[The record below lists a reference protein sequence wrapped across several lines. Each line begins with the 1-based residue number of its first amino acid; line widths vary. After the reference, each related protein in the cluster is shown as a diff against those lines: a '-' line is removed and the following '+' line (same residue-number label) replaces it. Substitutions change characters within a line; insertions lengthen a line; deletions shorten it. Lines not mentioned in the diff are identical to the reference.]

1 MEIMNKEKAI
11 QIGDDAMN
19 RDPRKANYG
28 LFSGGSF
35 VLDSSKVFMWFETIQ
50 ELIYFIKNA
59 EPLIF
64 DLDAEEIKKYEDEIT
79 PILEKVLKDGLTSE
93 LQNQINDISKAF
105 MVIEWWGS
113 FSDLVSNK
121 SEFSK
126 NLIEDFFEQIEEEP
140 KSLDE
145 KYIDSFVEFIQSYGY

>member
-1 MEIMNKEKAI
+1 MNKEKAI

-35 VLDSSKVFMWFETIQ
+35 VLDSSRVFMWFETIQ
-50 ELIYFIKNA
+50 ELTYFIKNA

-64 DLDAEEIKKYEDEIT
+64 DLDTEEIKKYEDEIT
-79 PILEKVLKDGLTSE
+79 PMLEKVLKDGLTSE

-113 FSDLVSNK
+113 FSELVSNK
-121 SEFSK
+121 SKFSK
-126 NLIEDFFEQIEEEP
+126 NLIEDFFEKIEEEP

>member
-1 MEIMNKEKAI
+1 MNKEKAI

-28 LFSGGSF
+28 LFSGGSC
-35 VLDSSKVFMWFETIQ
+35 VLDSSRVFMWFETIQ
-50 ELIYFIKNA
+50 ELTYFIKNA

-64 DLDAEEIKKYEDEIT
+64 DLDAEDIKKYEDEIT

-105 MVIEWWGS
+105 MAIEWWGN
-113 FSDLVSNK
+113 FSELVSNK
-121 SEFSK
+121 NKFSK

>member
-1 MEIMNKEKAI
+1 MNKEKAI

-105 MVIEWWGS
+105 MVIEWWGN
-113 FSDLVSNK
+113 FSELVSNK
-121 SEFSK
+121 SKFSK

>member
-1 MEIMNKEKAI
+1 MNKEKAI

>member
-1 MEIMNKEKAI
+1 MNKEKAI

-35 VLDSSKVFMWFETIQ
+35 VLDSSRVFMWFETIQ

-126 NLIEDFFEQIEEEP
+126 NLI
-140 KSLDE
+140 L
-145 KYIDSFVEFIQSYGY
+145 SFAFQKMKHLFRW

>member
-1 MEIMNKEKAI
+1 MNKEKAI

-35 VLDSSKVFMWFETIQ
+35 VLDSSRVSMWFETIQ
-50 ELIYFIKNA
+50 ELIFFIKNA

-79 PILEKVLKDGLTSE
+79 PILEKVFKDGLTSE

-105 MVIEWWGS
+105 MAIEWWGN
-113 FSDLVSNK
+113 FSELVSNK
-121 SEFSK
+121 SKFSK

>member
-1 MEIMNKEKAI
+1 MNKEKAI

-35 VLDSSKVFMWFETIQ
+35 VLDSSRVFMWFETIQ
-50 ELIYFIKNA
+50 ELTYFIKNA

-64 DLDAEEIKKYEDEIT
+64 DLDTEEIKKYEDEIT
-79 PILEKVLKDGLTSE
+79 PMLEKVLKDGLTSE

-113 FSDLVSNK
+113 FSELVSNK
-121 SEFSK
+121 SKFSK

-140 KSLDE
+140 KALDE
-145 KYIDSFVEFIQSYGY
+145 KYIDSFIEFIQSYGY

>member
-1 MEIMNKEKAI
+1 MNKEKAI

-35 VLDSSKVFMWFETIQ
+35 VLDSSRVFMWFETIQ
-50 ELIYFIKNA
+50 ELTYFIKNA

-64 DLDAEEIKKYEDEIT
+64 DLDAEDIKKYEDEIT

-105 MVIEWWGS
+105 MAIEWWGN
-113 FSDLVSNK
+113 FSELVSNK
-121 SEFSK
+121 NKFSK

>member
-1 MEIMNKEKAI
+1 MNKEKAI

-35 VLDSSKVFMWFETIQ
+35 VLDSSRVFMWFETIQ

-64 DLDAEEIKKYEDEIT
+64 DLYAEEIKKYEDEVT

-105 MVIEWWGS
+105 MAIEWWGN
-113 FSDLVSNK
+113 FSELVSNK
-121 SEFSK
+121 SKFSK